1 MTAIRDAALSCEA
14 KFYALRKSKDG
25 IIVSFV
31 LHPNEVP
38 DGLMLA
44 EIGTRY
50 MLALVE
56 IGDDE
61 QPVRKDGEANQQET
75 TETANRAD
83 RSRQPDK
90 TPPASDTDHPA
101 RAKSWHDMS
110 PAQQAGML
118 CAYPAFINFLRA
130 EYNSSIISKADAA
143 VHVRSLC
150 GVDSRAD
157 IDKSSAAQMRWRNL
171 VSQYR
176 AWMKEPEVV

>member
-1 MTAIRDAALSCEA
+1 MTAAVIKATYSDWKLIKTRGVVQMIFEVPLNEADSAYQVVGGMPDAAGERWFAIARLDPE
-14 KFYALRKSKDG
+14 KVKG
-25 IIVSFV
+25 
-31 LHPNEVP
+31 
-38 DGLMLA
+38 
-44 EIGTRY
+44 
-50 MLALVE
+50 
-56 IGDDE
+56 
-61 QPVRKDGEANQQET
+61 GEAN
-75 TETANRAD
+75 NR
-83 RSRQPDK
+83 RSISEPDK
-90 TPPASDTDHPA
+90 TPPAPAPDQPA

-130 EYNSSIISKADAA
+130 EYNSSIISNADAA